1 MIGALDTAGE
11 RLSIVSELGWV
22 GELAVEGAAGELRP
36 ADRARGASVHVRVES
51 SSSAFDTRGWE
62 MLTRGAWRRNG
73 EVVVQNV
80 CTAGFDLHLR
90 CSPLGAEFT
99 YRWRPPARDRAVA
112 RILRS
117 RFHLLARSILL
128 QYPVLWWAGTRGR
141 APLHASACIAAGATP
156 MLTAPSGIG
165 RSTVLFGEIAGGGR
179 TTGDNLS
186 VGDGNALWGLVEP
199 LRLKGGSGR
208 RMPHGRNEVRMQNR
222 LASLVPD
229 SLVVLARGGS
239 ERASLA
245 RCDVDAAQRSLV
257 ANTYMAGELR
267 RYWSFAATLAAAT
280 GVGPAHP
287 AVAEVAATFAQ
298 SLPCFR
304 LTLGRTPG
312 VSLTELLSTVEVAA

>member
-62 MLTRGAWRRNG
+62 LLTRGAWRRNG
-73 EVVVQNV
+73 EAVIQNV

-141 APLHASACIAAGATP
+141 APLHASACIAAGGRP

-267 RYWSFAATLAAAT
+267 RYWPFAATLAAAT

-287 AVAEVAATFAQ
+287 AVAEVVATFAQ

-312 VSLTELLSTVEVAA
+312 VSLTELLSTMEVAA

>member
-1 MIGALDTAGE
+1 
-11 RLSIVSELGWV
+11 
-22 GELAVEGAAGELRP
+22 
-36 ADRARGASVHVRVES
+36 
-51 SSSAFDTRGWE
+51 
-62 MLTRGAWRRNG
+62 
-73 EVVVQNV
+73 
-80 CTAGFDLHLR
+80 
-90 CSPLGAEFT
+90 
-99 YRWRPPARDRAVA
+99 
-112 RILRS
+112 
-117 RFHLLARSILL
+117 
-128 QYPVLWWAGTRGR
+128 
-141 APLHASACIAAGATP
+141 

-287 AVAEVAATFAQ
+287 AVAEVVATFAQ

-312 VSLTELLSTVEVAA
+312 VSLTELLSTMEVAA